1 MSGYG
6 DFSAF
11 YDALMTDG
19 VLNNPLEGKQK
30 YRGEPTFLSEYG
42 GIPWISDDTGWGYGK
57 NPPKTKEEFLER
69 FRGLTDA
76 LLDNHQMLGLCY
88 TQLTD
93 IEQEQNGLYTYQ
105 REPKFDIAAIR
116 QILTRKA
123 AIED

>member
-1 MSGYG
+1 ME
-6 DFSAF
+6 AQLKER

-19 VLNNPLEGKQK
+19 VLNNPLKNKQV

-42 GIPWISDDTGWGYGK
+42 GIPWVADDTGWGYGK
-57 NPPKTKEEFLER
+57 NPPKTKEEFIER

-76 LLDNHQMLGLCY
+76 LLDNSKMFGLCY

-93 IEQEQNGLYTYQ
+93 IEQEQNGLYTYR
-105 REPKFDIAAIR
+105 REPKFDMAVIR
-116 QILTRKA
+116 SIMSRKA